1 MLNPSSGERARIGIP
16 DEDFEYDKKTL
27 PGWRR
32 KIADW
37 FSMQNTSAL
46 YKYDFGDNWRHTVTL
61 EKILPRQ
68 RDVTYSRCVGGRRA
82 CPPEDCGGIWGYQD
96 ICDGKSAFQENYW
109 DYNPNYFN
117 AAEVSNNCICG
128 GTVRARH
135 AVPLEISHGPLAP
148 KTRPLPYAPEP
159 PG

>member
-1 MLNPSSGERARIGIP
+1 MGWPDYHLHEFEMLNPSSGERARIGIP

-61 EKILPRQ
+61 EEILPRQ
-68 RDVTYSRCVGGRRA
+68 RDVTYPRCVGGRRA
-82 CPPEDCGGIWGYQD
+82 CPPEDCGGTWGYQD

-117 AAEVSNNCICG
+117 AAEVRFDDPDKRWTI
-128 GTVRARH
+128 AF
-135 AVPLEISHGPLAP
+135 AE
-148 KTRPLPYAPEP
+148 EQ
-159 PG
+159 